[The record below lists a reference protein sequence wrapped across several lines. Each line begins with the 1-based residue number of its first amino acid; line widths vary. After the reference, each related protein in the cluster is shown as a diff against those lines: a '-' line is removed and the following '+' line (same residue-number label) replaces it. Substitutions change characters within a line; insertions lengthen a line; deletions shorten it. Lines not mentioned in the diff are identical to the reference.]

1 MGIMIAVLGATA
13 GVSFWKLTQAR
24 NQALNSSLIVL
35 PEPRVVEDFSLTD
48 QHSQPF
54 SLAELRGHWSLIFF
68 GFTNCPDVC
77 PGTLY
82 DLQKV
87 NEAIEQQL
95 EADKPRPQILFVSV
109 DPERDS
115 PGKMEQYLSYFD
127 PGFIGLTGDH
137 VQLLPLTRQLGIAYR
152 IEDHDPGV
160 TQYGVDHSASILLTD
175 REGQLF
181 GVFPAPHDSS
191 KISADLLTVIRD

>member
-24 NQALNSSLIVL
+24 NQALHSSLIVL

-95 EADKPRPQILFVSV
+95 EADKPRPQIIFVSV

-181 GVFPAPHDSS
+181 GVFPAPHDAS

>member
-87 NEAIEQQL
+87 KEAIEQQL
-95 EADKPRPQILFVSV
+95 EADRPRPQILFVSV

-115 PGKMEQYLSYFD
+115 PGKLEQYLSYFD

-137 VQLLPLTRQLGIAYR
+137 VQLLPLARQLGIAYR

-181 GVFPAPHDSS
+181 GVFPAPHDAS